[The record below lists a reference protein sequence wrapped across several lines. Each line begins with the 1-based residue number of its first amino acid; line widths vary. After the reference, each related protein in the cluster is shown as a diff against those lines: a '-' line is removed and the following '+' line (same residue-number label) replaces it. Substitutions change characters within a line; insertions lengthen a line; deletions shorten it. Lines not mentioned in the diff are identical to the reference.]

1 MSNKFYTINVETGS
15 TWFGSEGTKNDVQI
29 KLYGSD
35 GTTEYIPLTQLN
47 DTGMEKGANQV
58 FYLGQLDIGDLESVE
73 FQKNKKGWLEDDWGL
88 KSLTLFDG
96 EKYYKSSEDKV
107 VWLKKDEEKKFN
119 VTETNVSQEMS
130 NKLSISG
137 GLNGGNDVINATWF
151 HVIDENGNRDTS
163 GNIEEEHNTYFVTHG
178 FQDGTGNKWINNQF
192 SEWQTDL
199 GRAINEFDPN
209 ANVVVVD
216 WHERN
221 YTLAATRP
229 LAYNSATKSVPKISQ
244 DIADYIEKNELTPK
258 KVNLIGHSLGAH
270 VSGIAGQEV
279 EGIEQIIG
287 MDPAGPDYQ
296 DIETNGRLSPD
307 DAENVYA
314 IHTSGT
320 LGTDGALGDFDLYLN
335 AEYKKSFFGGPAQ
348 YNHPNIDNTIVDFGT
363 KYHAYAFEFTT
374 GLFDDLVFQ
383 GESRGNAPKVKDL
396 DINKFLDPNSYPEEG
411 QSVSADLNK
420 KYPKARALF
429 FNEANY
435 QELSDEE
442 IIQRQTAAIQLDR
455 EVTTGTALAGPLDDA
470 YIFFDTNRN
479 LTWDEGELFT
489 QTDEFGNYLID
500 ITEQNN
506 YTDTTKGVW
515 NGEEFVPGQEQI
527 VDFRDGLIV
536 AVASTDG
543 SQSEI
548 KDIIT
553 GEDYGV
559 PFFTIPSEDGKNS
572 NPSII
577 TTFKYAPV

>member
-15 TWFGSEGTKNDVQI
+15 TFWDDKTKDEVQI
-29 KLYGSD
+29 KLHGSN
-35 GTTEYIPLTQLN
+35 GETQYIPLTQIN
-47 DTGMEKGANQV
+47 DTGMSRGANQV
-58 FYLGQLDIGDLESVE
+58 FYLGQLNIGNLESVE
-73 FQKNKKGWLEDDWGL
+73 LKKEKKGWIGDDWNV

-96 EKYYKSSEDKV
+96 EKYYKSSQS
-107 VWLKKDEEKKFN
+107 VWLKNEEKKFN
-119 VTETNVSQEMS
+119 VTETDVTVDIS
-130 NKLSISG
+130 NKLSIPG
-137 GLNGGNDVINATWF
+137 GLSGGNDVINATWF
-151 HVIDENGNRDTS
+151 HIIDKNGNRDAFGT
-163 GNIEEEHNTYFVTHG
+163 IDKQQNTYFVTHG
-178 FQDGTGNKWINNQF
+178 FQDGKGNNWIKDKIN
-192 SEWQTDL
+192 EWQINQAK
-199 GRAINEFDPN
+199 AIQKFDPN

-216 WHERN
+216 WYENN
-221 YTLAATRP
+221 YTILANP
-229 LAYNSATKSVPKISQ
+229 LFAYKNARGSVPKVSQ
-244 DIADYIEKNELTPK
+244 DIANYIKNNELSPE

-270 VSGIAGQEV
+270 VSGIAGQKV
-279 EGIEQIIG
+279 KGIEQIIG

-307 DAENVYA
+307 DADNVYA

-320 LGTDGALGDFDLYLN
+320 LGYDGALGNFDLYLN
-335 AEYKKSFFGGPAQ
+335 AEYKNRLIGGPAQ
-348 YNHPNIDNTIVDFGT
+348 YNHPNVDNTLFDFGT
-363 KYHAYAFEFTT
+363 AYHSYAFEFTT
-374 GLFDDLVFQ
+374 DLFDKKVFL
-383 GESRGNAPKVKDL
+383 GESKGSNPIVKDL
-396 DINKFLDPNSYPEEG
+396 TIDKFLDPNSYPNKN
-411 QSVSADLNK
+411 QSVSEDLNK
-420 KYPKARALF
+420 SYPDARALF
-429 FNEANY
+429 FDVENY
-435 QELSDEE
+435 QELSEE
-442 IIQRQTAAIQLDR
+442 EAEQRRNAAIQLDR

-479 LTWDEGELFT
+479 LTWDEGEVFT

-536 AVASTDG
+536 AVASPDS